1 MNFRQTYRVT
11 LGLALLVAGA
21 LNVFAQSSP
30 GQRAHR
36 NAQQRETP
44 KLKDV
49 RLAGELGTRFQ
60 AATRNILVTRQ
71 DIFSLDSFR
80 SSALSTPGALWWDW
94 PGDQIGRW
102 LSVVHVA
109 SALGMAPPAVS
120 RSAVLDLV
128 LPLQRPGGSFS
139 TDPPESTD
147 VRVVSGNAFGLRGLM
162 DTYEDTRDER
172 VLAAARR
179 MAGYFEA
186 NFDYYKERGRQGTMY
201 EFYGHCVGGLVRLYE
216 IGGDETALDLAQR
229 ISAHAGLS
237 QHTHSSLSMYR
248 GLVDLYNVTADPDTL
263 KRVEDYLDWVRGS
276 RIVTGGIPE
285 NMPLWNQDEGCAL
298 ADYVQLNL
306 MVFAATGNDAYLEDA
321 ENTLLNHFFM
331 NQFHTGGFGTLSFG
345 TPGIVGGKTWQGWGG
360 KFGSETPGC
369 CSLWGQWGL
378 GNVAQYIFTRYD
390 DALEVNL
397 YPAAEVAFPD
407 LDLKLSMKSDF
418 PRMHQAALTITT
430 QRKEPL
436 ELRLRV
442 PRWAEEMVVDV
453 NGVKADAQR
462 HDGRLVVRR
471 AWHSGDVV
479 RIQFTSPLR
488 LVRWPLAD
496 SPNAAI
502 FDGPL
507 CLGLSSADRD
517 LTTELSVM
525 TTARGELALGPDGQP
540 LFSAKGQPVAL
551 RLHPIEENW
560 QSPDVFEPHQFRVL
574 FDVSAK

>member
-1 MNFRQTYRVT
+1 MNSLHKYCVT
-11 LGLALLVAGA
+11 LVVALLTAGT
-21 LNVFAQSSP
+21 LNLFAQSTP
-30 GQRAHR
+30 NQRIHR
-36 NAQQRETP
+36 NAQERQTA

-49 RLAGELGTRFQ
+49 RLEGELGTRFK

-71 DIFSLDSFR
+71 DVFSLDSFR
-80 SSALSTPGALWWDW
+80 SSALSVPGALWWDW

-109 SALGMAPPAVS
+109 SALGLEPPAVS
-120 RSAVLDLV
+120 RAAVLDFV
-128 LPLQRPGGSFS
+128 LPLQRPEGCFG
-139 TDPPESTD
+139 TEPPESTD
-147 VRVVSGNAFGLRGLM
+147 VRVVSGNAFGLRGLV

-186 NFDYYKERGRQGTMY
+186 NFDYYKERGRLGTMY
-201 EFYGHCVGGLVRLYE
+201 EFYGHSVGGLMRLYE
-216 IGGDETALDLAQR
+216 VAGDQSALDLAQR
-229 ISAHAGLS
+229 ISDHAGLS

-248 GLVDLYNVTADPDTL
+248 GLVDLYNVTGNRDTL
-263 KRVEDYLDWVRGS
+263 RRITDYLTWVRGS

-285 NMPLWNQDEGCAL
+285 NMPLWNQDEGCGL

-306 MVFAATGNDAYLEDA
+306 MVFAATGDDAYLEDA
-321 ENTLLNHFFM
+321 EYTMVNHFFM

-360 KFGSETPGC
+360 KFGSETLGC

-378 GNVAQYIFTRYD
+378 GKVAQFIFTRHH

-397 YPAAEVAFPD
+397 YPSAEVEFPD
-407 LDLKLSMKSDF
+407 LDMKLSMKSDF
-418 PRMHQAALTITT
+418 PRMRQASLTLNTKRT
-430 QRKEPL
+430 EPL

-442 PRWAEEMVVDV
+442 PRWAEAMEVDV
-453 NGVKADAQR
+453 NGVKVDAKR
-462 HDGRLVVRR
+462 DGGRLVVRR
-471 AWHSGDVV
+471 VWRSGDVV
-479 RIQFTSPLR
+479 RMPFKSPLR

-507 CLGLSSADRD
+507 CMGLSSADRD
-517 LTTELSVM
+517 LTTELSVV
-525 TTARGELALGPDGQP
+525 TTPSGELALGSNGQP
-540 LFSAKGQPVAL
+540 QFTAKGKPVAL

-560 QSPDVFEPHQFRVL
+560 QSPDVFEPQQFRVL
-574 FDVSAK
+574 FDVPAK